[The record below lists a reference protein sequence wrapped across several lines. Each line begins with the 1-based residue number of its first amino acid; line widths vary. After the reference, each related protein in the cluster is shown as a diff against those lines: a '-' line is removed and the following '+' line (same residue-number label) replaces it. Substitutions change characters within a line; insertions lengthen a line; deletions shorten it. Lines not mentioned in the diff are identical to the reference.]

1 MAKNNTN
8 KIFSQETAEQ
18 HGFKPA
24 YALNDGTGREVW
36 VRENGMNKQSIYVKP
51 SPQMTTLSDYA
62 FEKPNGEREYI
73 GPKGKIPMFEEDIK
87 RMVEESVKRILKET
101 MEADYKKYYMLLSRL
116 QQDCNYYLG
125 HGGRDAKH
133 ALWAHDE
140 QEQIDKMREL
150 YNMLPEKPEWI
161 TLEDI
166 DNYAREMGVQ

>member
-1 MAKNNTN
+1 MYRYLYKNIKNMAKITLNENELKQIIAESIKKVLN
-8 KIFSQETAEQ
+8 ETEE
-18 HGFKPA
+18 
-24 YALNDGTGREVW
+24 T
-36 VRENGMNKQSIYVKP
+36 
-51 SPQMTTLSDYA
+51 DY
-62 FEKPNGEREYI
+62 RY
-73 GPKGKIPMFEEDIK
+73 
-87 RMVEESVKRILKET
+87 
-101 MEADYKKYYMLLSRL
+101 YYMLLSRL